1 MKGQLPPNVA
11 AGPELSCSF
20 GLGRLPSEEVRLTI
34 MGDQDNTFGKYRL
47 IAELGHGGMA
57 DVYLAVV
64 QGPAGF
70 SKLQVIKQLRPHLA
84 DEPDFV
90 RMFLDEARLAARLN
104 HPNVV
109 QTNEVGQEGRRHYL
123 SMEYL
128 DGQSFHRLIHRSS
141 KQRPMPLSMHLRVIA
156 DVLTGLHHAHEL
168 TDFDG
173 TPLSVVHRDVS
184 PHNVFVTYEGQVKV
198 VDFGIA
204 KAATGSSET
213 KTGVL
218 KGKLTYMAPEQAR
231 SGRVDRRADLFS
243 VGVMLW
249 EAVTGRRMWSDA
261 TEVQILHMLTTG
273 EIPPA
278 RQFVP
283 NLAQA
288 LEAILHRA
296 LAYSPRDR
304 YETAL
309 DFHSDLERY
318 MTLTGERAS
327 NRELGEF
334 TSDLFS
340 DKRVEIKALIE
351 RQLRGLPSSA
361 TQPNLSSTLPQLD
374 ALNATGSSTHSQLV
388 PSQMTGY
395 GQQGGA
401 PPTRLDIPAS
411 LAQVEVSGFPTVPA
425 GMSRADLD
433 PYALTN
439 SPVTSTGIPAA
450 PQGRGASTI
459 PMVLGGV
466 VVALAAIAALVYV
479 STTTKPADP
488 ATAANPPTGATSAV
502 VAPPSSA
509 VAVDAAQVGANVAQI
524 QIKTTPEDAKVYIDD
539 VLLPGTPP
547 TGKFPKDGAS
557 HKLRVEAPG
566 YVTKSEYVTCDA
578 DRTVEVALDRLVR
591 GGPVPPAKTHKD
603 PDPPPADTADKPP
616 PSTTKR
622 GKSARPLDDD
632 DPWAHPK

>member
-1 MKGQLPPNVA
+1 
-11 AGPELSCSF
+11 
-20 GLGRLPSEEVRLTI
+20 

-168 TDFDG
+168 ADFDG

-278 RQFVP
+278 RHFVP

-288 LEAILHRA
+288 LETILNRA

-304 YETAL
+304 YATAL

-318 MTLTGERAS
+318 MTLTGERSS

-334 TSDLFS
+334 TSELFS

-411 LAQVEVSGFPTVPA
+411 LAQVEVSGFPTVPP

-450 PQGRGASTI
+450 PQGRGNSTV
-459 PMVLGGV
+459 PMVAGGV

-479 STTTKPADP
+479 STTSKPGDPSAGVAPPGATPSAVAPATSATNVVAADP
-488 ATAANPPTGATSAV
+488 AQP
-502 VAPPSSA
+502 
-509 VAVDAAQVGANVAQI
+509 GANVAQI
-524 QIKTTPEDAKVYIDD
+524 QIKTTPEDAKVFIDD
-539 VLLPGTPP
+539 VLLPGSPP

-566 YVTKSEYVTCDA
+566 YISKSEYVTCDE
-578 DRTVEVALDRLVR
+578 DRTVEVTLDRAVR
-591 GGPVPPAKTHKD
+591 GGSGAAVKAHKD
-603 PDPPPADTADKPP
+603 PEPPPVDTADKP

-622 GKSARPLDDD
+622 GKTPPPLDGD
-632 DPWAHPK
+632 DPWAHQK